1 MKHLFA
7 FFLLVLAAALPATAS
22 DTPLKDPVQEA
33 AAREL
38 MKEIRC
44 LVCQNQSIEDSNADL
59 AKDLRDIVR
68 EQVALGATPDQV
80 RAYLVD
86 RYGDW
91 VLLKPPVNRLT
102 WFLWGSPFLVL
113 GGVLIAVV
121 SSRKKAAV
129 SEPLTSEEQARL
141 DELLR
146 AAPESDQIKGS
157 EKQ

>member
-1 MKHLFA
+1 MRYLFA
-7 FFLLVLAAALPATAS
+7 FVLLAVIAVFSATAS
-22 DTPLKDPVQEA
+22 DTPLKDPAQEA
-33 AAREL
+33 VAREL

-68 EQVALGATPDQV
+68 EQVALGSSPDQV

-102 WFLWGSPFLVL
+102 WFLWGSPFLL
-113 GGVLIAVV
+113 LAGVLIAVV
-121 SSRKKAAV
+121 SSRHKIDV
-129 SEPLTSEEQARL
+129 SEPLTSKEQAQL
-141 DELLR
+141 DDLLR
-146 AAPESDQIKGS
+146 AAARDGQVKGS